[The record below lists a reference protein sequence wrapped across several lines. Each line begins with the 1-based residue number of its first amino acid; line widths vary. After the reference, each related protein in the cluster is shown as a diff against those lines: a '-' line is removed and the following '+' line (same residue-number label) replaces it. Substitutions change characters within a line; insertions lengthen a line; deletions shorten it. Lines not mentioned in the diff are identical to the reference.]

1 MDANPEPWMRNLTV
15 GEHADA
21 KPQVVTLGEVEKVA
35 RLVDVLRNTTHNG
48 FPVVDEGLEP
58 PVGLVIGATELHGIV
73 LRAHLV
79 KVLKKKW
86 FLPERRRTE
95 WEVTEKFTQ
104 LNHFFFLFFFCAYN
118 DNNGHLVRETTVLR

>member
-1 MDANPEPWMRNLTV
+1 MRNLTV

-79 KVLKKKW
+79 KLLKKKW
-86 FLPERRRTE
+86 FLPERRRRE
-95 WEVTEKFTQ
+95 WEVSPVVGILTRQDLRT
-104 LNHFFFLFFFCAYN
+104 YN
-118 DNNGHLVRETTVLR
+118 KLTAFPHLAKSKERDKGN